1 VIAMEPV
8 LSAANLNI
16 GYRRAR
22 QPDHVVAPDISV
34 SLHPGELVC
43 LLGPNGVGKSTLLR
57 TLAAMQPALS
67 GHVTL
72 LGDRVDRLPPR
83 ELARRLSVVL
93 TGHVGVGALSVYE
106 LVALG
111 RHPHTSWTG
120 RLSPHDEAVIR
131 WAIERVGAN
140 GLAGHKVAELSDG
153 QRQKIMI
160 ARALAQEPSVMVL
173 DEPTAFL
180 DVPHRVHV
188 MRILREIASSTGRA
202 VLLSTHDLDLA
213 LRNADRVWLMA
224 GLRPLQVGA
233 PEDLIL
239 SGAFQ
244 QAFSGEGIEFDLS
257 TGSFNVSA
265 QTVQPIT
272 LSGGGAAAH
281 WTGRALT
288 RAGYAV
294 VRPGENGTTPLRIEV
309 LDDDPDA
316 PRWRLQ
322 EGDSSEEYHS
332 LHDLVSHLK
341 GQTQP

>member
-1 VIAMEPV
+1 MEPV
-8 LSAANLNI
+8 LSTANLSI
-16 GYRRAR
+16 GYKHAR
-22 QPDHVVAPDISV
+22 QPDHVVAPDVSV

-57 TLAAMQPALS
+57 TLAAMQPALD
-67 GHVTL
+67 GHVIL
-72 LGDRVDRLPPR
+72 LGDRVDRLSSR

-93 TGHVGVGALSVYE
+93 TGHINVGALSVYE

-111 RHPHTSWTG
+111 RYPHTNWTG
-120 RLSPHDEAVIR
+120 RLSDHDEAIIR
-131 WAIERVGAN
+131 WAIERVGAK
-140 GLAGHKVAELSDG
+140 GLAARKVSELSDG
-153 QRQKIMI
+153 QRQKILI
-160 ARALAQEPSVMVL
+160 ARALAQEPAVMVL

-213 LRNADRVWLMA
+213 LRNADRVWLMS

-244 QAFSGEGIEFDLS
+244 QAFSGEGIEFDIH

-265 QTVQPIT
+265 QTAQPIT
-272 LSGGGAAAH
+272 VSGEGTAAH
-281 WTGRALT
+281 WTQRALT
-288 RAGYAV
+288 RAGYTV
-294 VRPGENGTTPLRIEV
+294 VPPGENGAAPLRVEV
-309 LDDDPDA
+309 IADDGIA
-316 PRWRLQ
+316 PRWRVA
-322 EGDSSEEYHS
+322 GADSSEEYHS

-341 GQTQP
+341 HQAEG